1 MSIDLL
7 RLHYFV
13 CSSRLMFSCN
23 LRIWF
28 IRQRHE
34 GRSVRQH
41 GCVVLIYNGV
51 SEYSVAV
58 AVAPAV
64 KALNVV

>member
-1 MSIDLL
+1 
-7 RLHYFV
+7 
-13 CSSRLMFSCN
+13 MFSCS
-23 LRIWF
+23 LRMCF

-34 GRSVRQH
+34 GRNVGQH
-41 GCVVLIYNGV
+41 GCVVLLYSGV